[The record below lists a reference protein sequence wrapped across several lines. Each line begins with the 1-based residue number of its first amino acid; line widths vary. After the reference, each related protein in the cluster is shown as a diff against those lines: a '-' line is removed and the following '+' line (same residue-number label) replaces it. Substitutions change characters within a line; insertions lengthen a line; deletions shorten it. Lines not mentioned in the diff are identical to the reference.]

1 MSFYSFIRPLG
12 ELWVKICHPYE
23 VIGKERLTEEGNLVV
38 ICNHL
43 GLADVPMVATMFKGK
58 TYFMAKKEWFDKK
71 ARAKLFTSLGA
82 ISVDREHADMESI
95 KKCLKVLKNNGRLCV
110 FPEGTRNKSGTT
122 EIMPFHG
129 GAGMLAFKTKAK
141 VLPLCIFE
149 KPRTFKKNYIYVGE
163 PFDFS
168 EFQGNHISGAELND
182 ALTKTL
188 FEEEVKTR
196 EQLRLWVK
204 ENRPKYFL
212 QAEKRVQKE
221 VVKLQKKAEKNGQK
235 ALLTAEKSSQS
246 NMTGSAF
253 GAEKPAMRPGD
264 GAARK
269 TAETTVLKTSE
280 NGESEKKGNV

>member
-23 VIGKERLTEEGNLVV
+23 VIGKERLPEEGNLVV

-95 KKCLKVLKNNGRLCV
+95 KKCLKVLKSDGRLCV

-129 GAGMLAFKTKAK
+129 GAGILAFKTKAK
-141 VLPLCIFE
+141 VLPICIFE

-163 PFDFS
+163 TFDFS
-168 EFQGNHISGAELND
+168 EFQGNHLSGAELND
-182 ALTKTL
+182 ALTKKM

-269 TAETTVLKTSE
+269 TAERTVLKTSE

>member
-23 VIGKERLTEEGNLVV
+23 VIGKERLPEEGNLVV

-58 TYFMAKKEWFDKK
+58 TYFMAKKEWFNKK
-71 ARAKLFTSLGA
+71 LRAKLFLSLGG
-82 ISVDREHADMESI
+82 IPVDRGHADMESI

-110 FPEGTRNKSGTT
+110 FPEGTRNRSGTT

-129 GAGMLAFKTKAK
+129 GAGILALKTKAK

-149 KPRTFKKNYIYVGE
+149 KPRAFKKNYIYVGE

-168 EFQGNHISGAELND
+168 EFEGNLSGAELND
-182 ALTKTL
+182 ALTKKM

-221 VVKLQKKAEKNGQK
+221 VIKLQKKAEKNGQK
-235 ALLTAEKSSQS
+235 ALL
-246 NMTGSAF
+246 
-253 GAEKPAMRPGD
+253 
-264 GAARK
+264 

>member
-23 VIGKERLTEEGNLVV
+23 VIGKERLPEDGNLVV

-168 EFQGNHISGAELND
+168 EFQGNHLSGAELND
-182 ALTKTL
+182 ALTKKM

>member
-1 MSFYSFIRPLG
+1 MSFYSFIRPFG
-12 ELWVKICHPYE
+12 ELCIKICHPYE
-23 VIGKERLTEEGNLVV
+23 VIGKERLPDEGNLVV

-43 GLADVPMVATMFKGK
+43 AMADVPMVAILFKDK
-58 TYFMAKKEWFDKK
+58 TYFMAKKEWFNKK
-71 ARAKLFTSLGA
+71 LRANLFLSLGG
-82 ISVDREHADMESI
+82 IPVDRGHADMESI

-129 GAGMLAFKTKAK
+129 GAGILALKTKAK

-149 KPRTFKKNYIYVGE
+149 KPRAFKKNYIYVGE

-168 EFQGNHISGAELND
+168 EFEGRLSGGELND
-182 ALTKTL
+182 ALTKKM

-221 VVKLQKKAEKNGQK
+221 VVKLQKKAEKNGRK

-253 GAEKPAMRPGD
+253 GAEKSAMRPGD

>member
-1 MSFYSFIRPLG
+1 MSFYSFIRPFG
-12 ELWVKICHPYE
+12 ELWVKTCHPYE
-23 VIGKERLTEEGNLVV
+23 IIGKERLPEDGNLVV

-82 ISVDREHADMESI
+82 IPVDREHADMESI
-95 KKCLKVLKNNGRLCV
+95 KKCLKVLKSDGRLCV

-129 GAGMLAFKTKAK
+129 GAGILAFKTKAK

-163 PFDFS
+163 TFDFS
-168 EFQGNHISGAELND
+168 EFQGKLSGAELND
-182 ALTKTL
+182 ALTEKM

-196 EQLRLWVK
+196 EQLRIWVK

-221 VVKLQKKAEKNGQK
+221 VVKLQKKAEKNEQK
-235 ALLTAEKSSQS
+235 ALLTAEKSSQ
-246 NMTGSAF
+246 NNTTGSAF
-253 GAEKPAMRPGD
+253 FAEKTATGSAD
-264 GAARK
+264 GSDGKNAEVTVVK
-269 TAETTVLKTSE
+269 TAE
-280 NGESEKKGNV
+280 NGENEKQGNV

>member
-23 VIGKERLTEEGNLVV
+23 VIGKERLPEEGNLVV

-82 ISVDREHADMESI
+82 ISVDREHADVESI
-95 KKCLKVLKNNGRLCV
+95 KKCLKVLKNDGRLCV

-129 GAGMLAFKTKAK
+129 GAGILAFKTKAK

-163 PFDFS
+163 TFDFS
-168 EFQGNHISGAELND
+168 EFQGNHLSGAELND
-182 ALTKTL
+182 ALTKKM

-269 TAETTVLKTSE
+269 TVETTVLKTSE